1 MRYWLLFSLILSLG
15 TFGCEESGADSGTGL
30 IGESCVDSGDCASG
44 PCVDPGS
51 GALICTQ
58 ACDDA
63 NPCPSGYSCAAAGSS
78 SVCVPEMMSTGGTDV
93 PVGGTEMPGG
103 TEMMI
108 ANDCG
113 EIVACANSCQDQSC
127 VQSCFQGGTSEGQA
141 RFNDLLECLQ
151 GTVQSGQCGQEDFA
165 CQNQACGTQLTACVG
180 EQGPTMTGTLSCADL
195 NACFSMCDPNDQTCV
210 QGCFDSA
217 TANAQQQYGA
227 IVTCAQNSGCPENDN
242 ACVND
247 VCVNEI
253 QACLGS
259 GTTPSVGSLSC
270 GGVFLCASSCAE
282 NDAAC
287 QNGCIQAVAA
297 DQAGLLEAYL
307 GCAETNMCQD
317 QTCVETNCAAEVAAC
332 FPPGDQTCGQVLDCI
347 GMCQDQS
354 CAGECQLGANEE
366 ATTELQALGECL
378 NTNAC
383 MSFDCPQCS
392 AEYMSCVN

>member
-1 MRYWLLFSLILSLG
+1 MRYWLLFSLIFSLG
-15 TFGCEESGADSGTGL
+15 AFGCEESSGGSGTGL
-30 IGESCVDSGDCASG
+30 IGESCVNSGDCASG

-58 ACDDA
+58 VCDSA
-63 NPCPSGYSCAAAGSS
+63 NPCPSGYSCAATGSS
-78 SVCVPEMMSTGGTDV
+78 SVCVPEMMSTGGMDMPTGGMEV
-93 PVGGTEMPGG
+93 PVGGTEVSGGMDMPTGGMDMPTGGMDMPTGGMDVPGG
-103 TEMMI
+103 G
-108 ANDCG
+108 N
-113 EIVACANSCQDQSC
+113 
-127 VQSCFQGGTSEGQA
+127 
-141 RFNDLLECLQ
+141 
-151 GTVQSGQCGQEDFA
+151 
-165 CQNQACGTQLTACVG
+165 
-180 EQGPTMTGTLSCADL
+180 LSCADL
-195 NACFSMCDPNDQTCV
+195 NTCFGMCDPNDQTCV

-242 ACVND
+242 ACVNE

-253 QACLGS
+253 QACLGG
-259 GTTPSVGSLSC
+259 GTAPPVGSLSC
-270 GGVFLCASSCAE
+270 GGVFLCAGSCAE

-287 QNGCIQAVAA
+287 QNACVQAVAA

-317 QTCVETNCAAEVAAC
+317 QTCIETNCAAEVAAC

-354 CAGECQLGANEE
+354 CAGECQLRGNEE

-392 AEYMSCVN
+392 AEYMSCTN